1 MNNEKKKLTE
11 LTEIEQVA
19 NEDIFAIVDVSEN
32 ETKKVK
38 YSDLKILPYEV
49 VEEWEETAWKLEKI
63 NPRLVGGGYSNTKQR
78 QRKENNGLSVLLNTF
93 KDWRYKVRGDLVE

>member
-49 VEEWEETAWKLEKI
+49 VEEWEET
-63 NPRLVGGGYSNTKQR
+63 SNTETEETQ
-78 QRKENNGLSVLLNTF
+78 
-93 KDWRYKVRGDLVE
+93 

>member
-38 YSDLKILPYEV
+38 YSDLKILPYTV
-49 VEEWEETAWKLEKI
+49 LEEWEETE
-63 NPRLVGGGYSNTKQR
+63 
-78 QRKENNGLSVLLNTF
+78 
-93 KDWRYKVRGDLVE
+93 